1 MAIKII
7 RTGRVPGSRT
17 MDGVCNYCH
26 TVVECLESDAHDLD
40 PKSKD
45 AKEVAC
51 PVCGRDI
58 TVRIK
63 EDRPDYNYEDYRKWR
78 GY

>member
-1 MAIKII
+1 MAIKITRRGVI
-7 RTGRVPGSRT
+7 PGFRDMVGECRNCDT
-17 MDGVCNYCH
+17 AI
-26 TVVECLESDAHDLD
+26 ECLESDARDLD

-51 PVCGRDI
+51 PVCGKTI
-58 TVRIK
+58 TVRLK